1 MTTPTKT
8 DRDRLIEMSK
18 QYGWRLRTAQM
29 DPSLWTTI
37 QMERKATVLSV
48 SFTPRGRLRN
58 ARIIAPR
65 AARGNLWGNT
75 TKIHER
81 RTILDDALSTTSE
94 TDGAFC
100 RNCGDAII
108 KYDGHWLHYGSG
120 VAPCRI
126 QNVATPR

>member
-1 MTTPTKT
+1 MTVKAES
-8 DRDRLIEMSK
+8 DRDRLIASAK
-18 QYGWRLRTAQM
+18 RYGWTLLTAQM

-37 QMERKATVLSV
+37 QMERKATRLSV
-48 SFTPRGRLRN
+48 TFTPSGRLRG
-58 ARIIAPR
+58 ARIVTPR
-65 AARGNLWGNT
+65 AARGTLWANT

-81 RTILDDALSTTSE
+81 RTILDDVLSTTSE

-100 RNCGDAII
+100 RNCGEAII
-108 KYDGHWLHYGSG
+108 KYDGRWLHYGSG